1 MFLQYVVWLNDI
13 DSVEQLFNFSFR
25 ALRAILFDAVHVSAV
40 NSISMIRSTLS
51 FMDRRQTTD
60 STRTVDRSVPLFP
73 GILDLAALKRR

>member
-1 MFLQYVVWLNDI
+1 MI
-13 DSVEQLFNFSFR
+13 DSVDQLLQLFLPLVVAR
-25 ALRAILFDAVHVSAV
+25 CALDISAV
-40 NSISMIRSTLS
+40 DSISLIRSTLS

>member
-13 DSVEQLFNFSFR
+13 DSVPSAR
-25 ALRAILFDAVHVSAV
+25 CALRAILFDAIHVSAV